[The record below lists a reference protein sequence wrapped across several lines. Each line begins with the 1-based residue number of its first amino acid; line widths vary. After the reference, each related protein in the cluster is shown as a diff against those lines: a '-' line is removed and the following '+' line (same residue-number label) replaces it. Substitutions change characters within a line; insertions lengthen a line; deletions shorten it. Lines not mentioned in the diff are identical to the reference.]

1 MDDARRKR
9 ALFGVMLSIFMGAME
24 STVVATTM
32 PRVVETLGN
41 IQMYSWVFSG
51 FLLTSTV
58 TMPLWGRLSD
68 LYGRRRTFLI
78 GLTIFLVGS
87 ALSGLS
93 SDMRQLIV
101 FRMLQGLGAGS
112 LITIGMTIVGD
123 LYGLERRAKMQGYI
137 SGVWGVASL
146 VGPLLGGF
154 LTDYVSWRWIFYINL
169 PIGALA
175 MLLITTALSGETG
188 ARRRPVIDYAGLVL
202 FSFGISAL
210 LLGVLEGGRVAAWTG
225 IDVVGPLAVAAIA
238 LAGFV
243 SVERR
248 VPEPIVPLRLFGNR
262 MVLAAALTGFLSGVA
277 MFGAI
282 SFVPLFLQAVTGAS
296 ATRSGSV
303 LTPFILGWTACSVVS
318 ARLVFRVGY
327 RNVVVAG
334 MLCLTAAFLL
344 FTRWAESLTALTA
357 MRDVLLAGVGMGLT
371 MVPMLIAVQSA
382 VGREDL
388 GAATSVTQFF
398 RTVGGAIGL
407 SVMGAVMAQR
417 LQSGAAMADALHGV
431 FVVGL
436 IVCLTA
442 FASAFLVPAGRAQD
456 LAAAGMRGEPTRAGG

>member
-1 MDDARRKR
+1 MDERARRR
-9 ALFGVMLSIFMGAME
+9 ALVGVLLSIFMGAME
-24 STVVATTM
+24 STVVATAM
-32 PRVVETLGN
+32 PKVVEALGN

-68 LYGRRRTFLI
+68 LYGRRRMFLI
-78 GLTIFLVGS
+78 GLSIFLAGS
-87 ALSGLS
+87 ALSGCAT
-93 SDMRQLIV
+93 DMRQLIV

-112 LITIGMTIVGD
+112 LITVVMTIVGD

-154 LTDYVSWRWIFYINL
+154 LTDYVSWRWIFFVNL
-169 PIGALA
+169 PIGAVA
-175 MLLITTALSGETG
+175 MFLIATALSGET
-188 ARRRPVIDYAGLVL
+188 ATRRRPVIDYVGLAL
-202 FSFGISAL
+202 FTVGVSAL
-210 LLGVLEGGRVAAWTG
+210 LLGVREGGREVWTG
-225 IDVVGPLAVAAIA
+225 LGLAGSLVVAVIA

-248 VPEPIVPLRLFGNR
+248 APDPIVPLRLFGNR
-262 MVLAAALTGFLSGVA
+262 MVLAAVVTGFLAGTA

-282 SFVPLFLQAVTGAS
+282 LFVPLFMQAVTGAS
-296 ATRSGSV
+296 ATWTGFVV
-303 LTPFILGWTACSVVS
+303 LTPFILGWTACSVMS
-318 ARLVFRVGY
+318 ARLVLHVGY
-327 RNVVVAG
+327 RNLVIVG
-334 MLCLTAAFLL
+334 MICLTAAFFL
-344 FTRWAESLTALTA
+344 FTRWSGSLTALTA
-357 MRDVLLAGVGMGLT
+357 ARDVLLAGVGMGCT
-371 MVPMLIAVQSA
+371 MVPMLIAVQGA

-407 SVMGAVMAQR
+407 SVMGAMMARQ
-417 LQSGAAMADALHGV
+417 LQAGRGMAEALHGV

-436 IVCLTA
+436 IVCVGA
-442 FASAFLVPAGRAQD
+442 FS
-456 LAAAGMRGEPTRAGG
+456 